1 MLFPVI
7 KIREKTGDEETVH
20 IVGTNSHD
28 RLYIENNAI
37 HYLDIQCMSGT
48 QHPNK
53 SGMRFHGV
61 ETEYS
66 ITGYP
71 EIEFVTLEELIDIA
85 TQSMKEQTQATINT
99 YEMTRKYLDYLAE
112 QERCKNALDE
122 CKGKTGINSDTS
134 GNLF

>member
-48 QHPNK
+48 QHPNE
-53 SGMRFHGV
+53 SGMRLQGV

-71 EIEFVTLEELIDIA
+71 EIENVH
-85 TQSMKEQTQATINT
+85 
-99 YEMTRKYLDYLAE
+99 
-112 QERCKNALDE
+112 
-122 CKGKTGINSDTS
+122 
-134 GNLF
+134 